1 MADCHP
7 EETRAYARL
16 PGLDI
21 AVLHRGAHGGDGEQV
36 MVALRA
42 APSFAAL
49 GRPAWAS
56 ADWAAADPL
65 LLWMRLGQAMWVSW
79 LGCCLGAASTPP
91 WIGRGD

>member
-1 MADCHP
+1 MAHGDP

-21 AVLHRGAHGGDGEQV
+21 AVLHRRGARGGGDEV
-36 MVALRA
+36 MLALRA

-49 GRPAWAS
+49 GRPFG
-56 ADWAAADPL
+56 AADPL
-65 LLWMRLGQAMWVSW
+65 SLWLGLGQAMWATW
-79 LGCCLGAASTPP
+79 LGFLAAASAPPP